1 MERKWNG
8 YQIEEFEFEGQAA
21 KIVFPEKSNGYLA
34 VKTEYWDAFP
44 EAIELPLLEQG
55 FHLCFI
61 QNKNRFGIKEDID
74 RKARFVQMVQNSY
87 ALENGCVLI
96 GMSCGG
102 IFAVKFAVCYPELTA
117 CMYLDAPVVNY
128 MSWPCGFGT
137 ATDVPEDHSE
147 ILNAL
152 KLKDAAELLAYRDM
166 PLDYLQKL
174 VKCRIPLVLVT
185 GDSDH
190 TVPYRENGIFLEKAY
205 KEAGI
210 EIEVYVKPGGDHH
223 PHGLHDPSKVL
234 EFILKNGR

>member
-1 MERKWNG
+1 
-8 YQIEEFEFEGQAA
+8 
-21 KIVFPEKSNGYLA
+21 
-34 VKTEYWDAFP
+34 
-44 EAIELPLLEQG
+44 
-55 FHLCFI
+55 
-61 QNKNRFGIKEDID
+61 
-74 RKARFVQMVQNSY
+74 
-87 ALENGCVLI
+87 
-96 GMSCGG
+96 
-102 IFAVKFAVCYPELTA
+102 
-117 CMYLDAPVVNY
+117 MYLDAPVVNY

-166 PLDYLQKL
+166 PLDYLQEL

-190 TVPYRENGIFLEKAY
+190 TVPYLENGIILEKAY

-223 PHGLHDPSKVL
+223 PHGLQDPSKVL